1 MPETPRIKPKP
12 RPIPTPDPRPM
23 NQGLSRQLATWLHTA
38 VGRPLTGVFLA
49 QNCALCHLPS
59 ANAPICPACAADLP
73 TIPPAHCDRCGLP
86 MGSGLTHCPDCHRHP
101 PRFDTATA
109 AWVYGFP
116 VDTLIR
122 DFKYG
127 HHLYLGQFFAEQL
140 AIALEASWRT
150 AGSLRPD
157 LIVPMPLHPNRLRSR
172 GFNQAAEI
180 ARHLSRHLQIPSAT
194 DVLVRMHDTPP
205 QAGLPRAARWQNLL
219 GAFTCP
225 SSSPIHARNILLV
238 DDVLTT
244 GASLSACAD
253 VLRQSGAGRIDV
265 AVVARTPSPEA
276 SSATER

>member
-1 MPETPRIKPKP
+1 
-12 RPIPTPDPRPM
+12 M
-23 NQGLSRQLATWLHTA
+23 NQGLARQLATWLHTA
-38 VGRPLTGVFLA
+38 VGRPLAGAFLA

-73 TIPPAHCDRCGLP
+73 TIPPAHCDRCALP
-86 MGSGLTHCPDCHRHP
+86 MPACLAQCPDCHRHP
-101 PRFDTATA
+101 PLFDTATA

-127 HHLYLGQFFAEQL
+127 HHLYLGRFFAEQL
-140 AIALEASWRT
+140 AIALEQAWLRSS
-150 AGSLRPD
+150 APRPD

-180 ARHLSRHLQIPSAT
+180 ARHLSRRLQIPCAY
-194 DVLVRMHDTPP
+194 DALVRMHDTPP
-205 QAGLPRAARWQNLL
+205 QAGLPRAARWQNLQ
-219 GAFTCP
+219 GAFACP
-225 SSSPIHARNILLV
+225 APIRARNILLV

-253 VLRQSGAGRIDV
+253 VLRQSGATRIDV
-265 AVVARTPSPEA
+265 AVVARTPAPEA
-276 SSATER
+276 SSATEC